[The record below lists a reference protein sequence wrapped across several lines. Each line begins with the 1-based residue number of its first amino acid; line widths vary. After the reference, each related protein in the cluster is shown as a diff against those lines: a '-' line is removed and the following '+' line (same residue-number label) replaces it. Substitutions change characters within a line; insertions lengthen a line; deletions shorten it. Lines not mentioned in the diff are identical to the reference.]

1 MPAPASVPQVA
12 AVNHQEV
19 IAILLR
25 SAAGKPDDT
34 ETAIRDRRAAE
45 EHVASC
51 SDCWVVLSVAHEL
64 AFGEAPAGAER
75 MATLYGCD
83 AVQDRLY
90 LLADLSAADI
100 RAREPA
106 TARHLGWCL
115 CCRERLAELVAV
127 ERAAARGEF
136 PPLLAPEPKWRETVT
151 RLGVKVR
158 EVVGHAKVQVGRAAA
173 VFTEIPEGFL
183 VGAVPVPVGA
193 SRGLDT
199 ASVPGAA
206 PGLGQEVQ
214 FALADSGLWVELR
227 LEPQSDDLVAIALR
241 VSGSETSDVSVQL
254 RAVEAERAELVAR
267 YTVRGSAPVLVKGV
281 RPGRY
286 VLELHERERTLRFKL
301 RFDVELA
308 A

>member
-1 MPAPASVPQVA
+1 VT
-12 AVNHQEV
+12 HEDV
-19 IAILLR
+19 IAILLG
-25 SAAGKPDDT
+25 SAPGPPDHPD
-34 ETAIRDRRAAE
+34 AAARDRQAAE
-45 EHVASC
+45 EHVARC
-51 SDCWVVLSVAHEL
+51 SDCWATLEVAHDL
-64 AFGEAPAGAER
+64 AFGEPPADAGR
-75 MATLYGCD
+75 MAALYGCD

-90 LLADLSAADI
+90 QMTDLTAADI
-100 RAREPA
+100 RAREPEA
-106 TARHLGWCL
+106 ARHLGWCL
-115 CCRERLAELVAV
+115 SCRERLVELIAV
-127 ERAAARGEF
+127 ERAAARGDFE
-136 PPLLAPEPKWRETVT
+136 PLLAPTPRWRETVT
-151 RLGVKVR
+151 RLGAKVR
-158 EVVGHAKVQVGRAAA
+158 EVVGQAKAQVGRAAA
-173 VFTEIPEGFL
+173 VFTEVPEGFL
-183 VGAVPVPVGA
+183 VGTVPVPVGA
-193 SRGLDT
+193 YRGLDT
-199 ASVPGAA
+199 ASSTGSA

-227 LEPQSDDLVAIALR
+227 LEPQSDELVAIALR

>member
-1 MPAPASVPQVA
+1 
-12 AVNHQEV
+12 VNHQDA
-19 IAILLR
+19 IAILLTPGGGR
-25 SAAGKPDDT
+25 HAEDPEAAT
-34 ETAIRDRRAAE
+34 RDRRAAE

-51 SDCWVVLSVAHEL
+51 SDCWVVLSAAHQL
-64 AFGEAPAGAER
+64 AFGEAPADAER
-75 MATLYGCD
+75 MAALYGCD

-90 LLADLSAADI
+90 LLTDLSAADI
-100 RAREPA
+100 RSREPDI
-106 TARHLGWCL
+106 TRHLGWCL
-115 CCRERLAELVAV
+115 SCRERLVELIAV
-127 ERAAARGEF
+127 ERSAARAEF
-136 PPLLAPEPKWRETVT
+136 EPLLAPMPQWRETAT
-151 RLGVKVR
+151 RVGAKVR
-158 EVVGHAKVQVGRAAA
+158 EVIGQAKVQIGRAAT
-173 VFTEIPEGFL
+173 VFTEVPEGFL
-183 VGAVPVPVGA
+183 VGAVPVPAGA
-193 SRGLDT
+193 FRSLDST
-199 ASVPGAA
+199 TSPGAT

-227 LEPQSDDLVAIALR
+227 LEPQSDELVAIALR
-241 VSGSETSDVSVQL
+241 VSGSETTDVSVQL

>member
-1 MPAPASVPQVA
+1 
-12 AVNHQEV
+12 VNHQDA
-19 IAILLR
+19 IAILLA
-25 SAAGKPDDT
+25 SAPAASGDAT
-34 ETAIRDRRAAE
+34 GQRRHAAE
-45 EHVASC
+45 EHVARC
-51 SDCWVVLSVAHEL
+51 SDCWAALAVAYDL
-64 AFGEAPAGAER
+64 AFGEPPADAER
-75 MATLYGCD
+75 MDALYGCD

-90 LLADLSAADI
+90 MMADLTAAEI
-100 RAREPA
+100 RSREPE

-115 CCRERLAELVAV
+115 SCRDRLAELITV

-136 PPLLAPEPKWRETVT
+136 EPLLAPTPRWRETVT
-151 RLGVKVR
+151 RLGATVR
-158 EVVGHAKVQVGRAAA
+158 EVIGNAKVQIGRAAT
-173 VFTEIPEGFL
+173 VFTEVPEGFL
-183 VGAVPVPVGA
+183 VGAVPVPAGA
-193 SRGLDT
+193 FRGADP
-199 ASVPGAA
+199 ASSTGTAA

-227 LEPQSDDLVAIALR
+227 LEPQSDELVAIALR

-254 RAVEAERAELVAR
+254 RAVEVERAELVAR
-267 YTVRGSAPVLVKGV
+267 YTVRGTAPVLVKGV